1 MYVCTYVCMYVY
13 TVCIYTDDKR
23 SIVLVQLQLQYSPRD
38 VQRLVSICTVCMYV
52 RMYVCIYGFKA
63 MIDCCCFHS
72 LLSTGHCG
80 RVSELNDDHL
90 PGHTSGARRLSDWL
104 VNYRNLIYI
113 FMHTYI
119 HTYIHLVHT
128 YKHTVHPYIYTY
140 EQNLEWVII
149 YTSSYTYIY
158 IHTYIHT
165 YIQIFL
171 SVIHFQLSYIHL
183 HIYYRQREDPSASSG
198 VVPAG
203 DCATRAALLPAAS
216 DRRTGRCVRRRGLQ
230 ETLLQG

>member
-1 MYVCTYVCMYVY
+1 M
-13 TVCIYTDDKR
+13 
-23 SIVLVQLQLQYSPRD
+23 IV
-38 VQRLVSICTVCMYV
+38 
-52 RMYVCIYGFKA
+52 
-63 MIDCCCFHS
+63 CCFHS

-80 RVSELNDDHL
+80 RVSELDDDHL

-104 VNYRNLIYI
+104 GLLSTYLCIHTSILIYI
-113 FMHTYI
+113 QYIHTYKHTYI
-119 HTYIHLVHT
+119 HTSRFSN
-128 YKHTVHPYIYTY
+128 
-140 EQNLEWVII
+140 E
-149 YTSSYTYIY
+149 SSYVLLHTLTYIY
-158 IHTYIHT
+158 TYIHT

-171 SVIHFQLSYIHL
+171 TVIHFQLSYIHL
-183 HIYYRQREDPSASSG
+183 HIYRQREDPSAASG